1 MLNVPFNDLKPGY
14 LAYKAEIDAAVARA
28 LASGWYILGE
38 ETAAFE
44 SEFAAFC
51 GAAGCVGVN
60 SGTDALALALR
71 ALGIGAGDEVI
82 TVAHTA
88 VATVAAIVMAGATPV
103 LADIDPLTFTLSP
116 ATFEAAITPRTRAV
130 IPVHLYGQPADMDAI
145 LQIARAHNLRVV
157 EDCAQAH
164 GALYK
169 GKPVGALGDVGTFSF
184 YPTKNLGAMGDGGA
198 IVSRDPALLE
208 RARLLR
214 EYGWTPAARYVSQIE
229 GVNSRL
235 DELQAAILRV
245 RLRHLPAEN
254 AARARIA
261 ARYTELLS
269 PASPHL
275 VAPTPTHLRAD
286 APDHQSTPSPDHQT
300 THVWHLYVV
309 RVPQRDRVRALLAQR
324 GVGTGIHYPVPVH
337 LQPAYAHDVVRIS
350 GSLAESERA
359 AASILSLPMHPYL
372 SDDAVE
378 YVAETLLDV
387 IAAL

>member
-1 MLNVPFNDLKPGY
+1 MQSVPFNDLKPGY
-14 LAYKAEIDAAVARA
+14 LAHKSEIDAAVTRA
-28 LASGWYILGE
+28 LESGWYILGE

-44 SEFAAFC
+44 REFADFC

-103 LADIDPLTFTLSP
+103 LAETDPVTYTLSP
-116 ATFEAAITPRTRAV
+116 AAFEAAITPRTRAV
-130 IPVHLYGQPADMDAI
+130 IPVHLYGQPAEMDAI
-145 LQIARAHNLRVV
+145 MEIARTHNLRVV

-164 GALYK
+164 GAMYK
-169 GKPVGALGDVGTFSF
+169 GQPVGTMGDVACYSF
-184 YPTKNLGAMGDGGA
+184 YPTKNLGALGDGGA
-198 IVSRDPALLE
+198 VTSRDPAVLE
-208 RARLLR
+208 QVRLLR

-245 RLRHLPAEN
+245 RLRHLAAEN
-254 AARARIA
+254 EARARIA
-261 ARYTELLS
+261 SLYTELLS
-269 PASPHL
+269 GGANRRTN
-275 VAPTPTHLRAD
+275 APTHHITTPLH
-286 APDHQSTPSPDHQT
+286 APDR

-309 RVPQRDRVRALLAQR
+309 RVPQRDRVRAALAAE

-337 LQPAYAHDVVRIS
+337 LQPAYAKGAARVS
-350 GSLAESERA
+350 GSLFESERA

-372 SDDAVE
+372 ADGAVE
-378 YVAETLLDV
+378 HVAQTLLRVVD
-387 IAAL
+387 AL